1 MANSDLLT
9 APTDSAIAVHTSCN
23 NAVTLS
29 ILIVCGSEKKFIKIE
44 GQLCE
49 NALRLFFF
57 PELPGSF
64 RSKMKG
70 DAHPGG
76 GGYPYNGLYREAPPE
91 MGTFFWL
98 QVYERVGILIVEV
111 YVTASLKTIR
121 TL

>member
-1 MANSDLLT
+1 
-9 APTDSAIAVHTSCN
+9 
-23 NAVTLS
+23 
-29 ILIVCGSEKKFIKIE
+29 
-44 GQLCE
+44 
-49 NALRLFFF
+49 
-57 PELPGSF
+57 
-64 RSKMKG
+64 MKG

-76 GGYPYNGLYREAPPE
+76 GGGGNPYNGLYREAPPE

>member
-1 MANSDLLT
+1 MRKCAK
-9 APTDSAIAVHTSCN
+9 
-23 NAVTLS
+23 
-29 ILIVCGSEKKFIKIE
+29 IV
-44 GQLCE
+44 
-49 NALRLFFF
+49 FF

>member
-1 MANSDLLT
+1 
-9 APTDSAIAVHTSCN
+9 
-23 NAVTLS
+23 
-29 ILIVCGSEKKFIKIE
+29 
-44 GQLCE
+44 
-49 NALRLFFF
+49 
-57 PELPGSF
+57 
-64 RSKMKG
+64 MKG

-111 YVTASLKTIR
+111 YVTAFLKTIR